1 MAASHGE
8 LEGCIMKVC
17 ITPFRLLC
25 YPDAGGHA
33 WVYLNWALG
42 LQANGCEVIW
52 LEELPLDEEPLEV
65 LRRLRS
71 LRRHL
76 SAAGLQAQLA
86 IVLPEENRSRFE
98 PVMQELERLAI
109 PWEAAAEGAELALN
123 FCYVLDQNILRRFKR
138 TALVDIDPGLL
149 QIWISQ
155 GQLNVAKHDLYF
167 TIGETVGQPGARFPD
182 CGLRWSYT
190 APPVFLP
197 AWPSTPSDPSAPY
210 TTVSIWWGIGGH
222 GNWEVFR
229 GEAFNNEKRTSFLD
243 YLNLPSR
250 TSASLE
256 LALCLSRKSA
266 IDNQERRLLERSGWK
281 VRYSWD
287 VSSTLEQ
294 YRAYIQ
300 QSRGEF
306 SCAKPSCMRFGSGWI
321 SDRSLCYLA
330 SGKPVVV
337 QHTGP
342 SRFLPEAQGMFR
354 FRTLDEA
361 VGALSAVE
369 LDYDRHSRLARTLAE
384 TYFDAKQVVGRIL
397 ERAVTS

>member
-1 MAASHGE
+1 
-8 LEGCIMKVC
+8 MKVC

-86 IVLPEENRSRFE
+86 IVLPEENRSQFE

-167 TIGETVGQPGARFPD
+167 SIGETVGQPGARFPD
-182 CGLRWSYT
+182 CGLRWQYT
-190 APPVFLP
+190 PPAIFLP
-197 AWPSTPSDPSAPY
+197 AWPATPACAAAPY
-210 TTVSIWWGIGGH
+210 TTVTNWWQGWVHMQGQSYS
-222 GNWEVFR
+222 NT
-229 GEAFNNEKRTSFLD
+229 KRDGFLPFLD
-243 YLNLPSR
+243 LPRR
-250 TSASLE
+250 TTVPLE
-256 LALCLSRKSA
+256 VA
-266 IDNQERRLLERSGWK
+266 ISYAEDDHAMLEDAGW
-281 VRYSWD
+281 R
-287 VSSTLEQ
+287 
-294 YRAYIQ
+294 
-300 QSRGEF
+300 
-306 SCAKPSCMRFGSGWI
+306 
-321 SDRSLCYLA
+321 
-330 SGKPVVV
+330 
-337 QHTGP
+337 
-342 SRFLPEAQGMFR
+342 
-354 FRTLDEA
+354 
-361 VGALSAVE
+361 
-369 LDYDRHSRLARTLAE
+369 
-384 TYFDAKQVVGRIL
+384 
-397 ERAVTS
+397 